1 MEIIAEIGQNH
12 NGDMV
17 LAKEL
22 INAAKENGAD
32 VAKFQIFDA
41 LETFGK
47 KNNDW
52 YEYNCKTQL
61 SKDDVHYLAEV
72 CEKENI
78 EFMSS
83 VFHSRYIEW
92 LEEINVKRY
101 KIASR
106 SIFDHRLI
114 KNLVALNKP
123 LIVSLGLWNKNT
135 FPEINTLSNVYFLY
149 CVSKYPAQ
157 LSELKFNNVD
167 FEKYGGFSDHTL
179 GINAA
184 LIAISR
190 GANILEKHF
199 TLDKKLFGPDHE
211 GSMEPDELSQ
221 ISKFRNDFLKLL

>member
-106 SIFDHRLI
+106 SIYDHVSSLTGRVKI
-114 KNLVALNKP
+114 VNGFNYLVMK
-123 LIVSLGLWNKNT
+123 
-135 FPEINTLSNVYFLY
+135 
-149 CVSKYPAQ
+149 Q
-157 LSELKFNNVD
+157 
-167 FEKYGGFSDHTL
+167 
-179 GINAA
+179 
-184 LIAISR
+184 
-190 GANILEKHF
+190 
-199 TLDKKLFGPDHE
+199 DKKTKIESVFKDGR
-211 GSMEPDELSQ
+211 
-221 ISKFRNDFLKLL
+221 I